1 MNATLGRL
9 LILASVGLACSG
21 AVVAF
26 AAGKRNDLAGLKLS
40 RTLAKAFSWALILA
54 NLVMVKA
61 LLERDFTVGYVDQV
75 GSHDVPNYI
84 AVVSLWSALEGSILF
99 WGFVMGG
106 FILWFL
112 RSVKDQHNDLEPY
125 TIGSILVIGA
135 FFGFLIA
142 GPANPFHT
150 VEPKAF
156 HVGPNPL
163 LQNHYLMIVHPP
175 MLYLGYVGMMIP
187 FSMGVAALLRGRL
200 GPAWMRAMRRFM
212 LMPWGFLTAGIVLG
226 GWWAYEVLG
235 WGGYWAWDPVENA
248 SFLPWLSATAFLH
261 AAQLQ
266 ERRGILKG
274 WTIVL
279 LLTTFALTI
288 LGTFMTRSGVFN
300 SVHSFTQSPIG
311 PTFLVFLAV
320 VLAVSVVLL
329 SLRMHL
335 MEPDGEFKSPVSRDA
350 MFVLNNLFFVA
361 FTFVVLIGTVFPL
374 LAEAIRGVKISV
386 GEPYFNMLSVPIGVA
401 IVFLMGVGPALPWG
415 RATPRE
421 VQRALTGPAI
431 GGLLACIVPIVA
443 NWHTMWVLLT
453 WYVSGFAATVALRDL
468 WTPVL
473 AIKRR
478 KELPLGAAAAEAF
491 KRGRRRMGGQIVHL
505 GVCVMAVSI
514 ATSGSFQATQE
525 LVLDVGQSAEVEGYT
540 LRFDGAKRYKEP
552 HRSVVAAK
560 IAVLQDGKQLTTLE
574 PRMNRYTG
582 QMAPI
587 GTPAV
592 HSRVGEDLYL
602 SVMQVDDQDQ
612 YVGLRIFVNPLVT
625 WLWVA
630 TAIMVLGCGIALWP
644 SRKSDAAAVA
654 GPGPQ
659 APQEEAAA

>member
-1 MNATLGRL
+1 LNPLLGRL
-9 LILASVGLACSG
+9 LILAALGAATSG

-26 AAGKRNDLAGLKLS
+26 AAGRRNSESGLVWARRLAAL
-40 RTLAKAFSWALILA
+40 FSWALIGA
-54 NLVMVKA
+54 NAIMIKA
-61 LLERDFTVGYVDQV
+61 LLERDFTVKYVDQV
-75 GSHDVPNYI
+75 GSVDVPDYI

-99 WGFVMGG
+99 WGLVLGG
-106 FILWFL
+106 YILWFL
-112 RSVKDQHNDLEPY
+112 RAMRGQHRDMQPY

-135 FFGFLIA
+135 FFALLIS
-142 GPANPFHT
+142 GPANPF
-150 VEPKAF
+150 VSVDPKAF

-163 LQNHYLMIVHPP
+163 LQNHYLMIIHPP
-175 MLYLGYVGMMIP
+175 TLYLGYVGMAIP
-187 FSMGVAALLRGRL
+187 FSMGIAALLRGRL
-200 GPAWMRAMRRFM
+200 GASWMKPMRRFM
-212 LMPWGFLTAGIVLG
+212 LVPWGFLTAGIVLG

-261 AAQLQ
+261 AAMLQ

-279 LLTTFALTI
+279 LLITFALTI

-311 PTFLVFLAV
+311 PMFLIFLAI
-320 VLAVSVVLL
+320 VLVVSVILL

-374 LAEAIRGVKISV
+374 LAEAVRGVKISV
-386 GEPYFNMLSVPIGVA
+386 GEPYFNLLSVPIGIA

-415 RATPRE
+415 RATPKE
-421 VQRALTGPAI
+421 VQRALGMPTVA
-431 GGLLACIVPIVA
+431 GLVALVVPIVA
-443 NWHTMWVLLT
+443 GWHNGWVLAT
-453 WYVSGFAATVALRDL
+453 WYVAGFAASVSLRDL
-468 WTPVL
+468 WTPV
-473 AIKRR
+473 AAVRARR
-478 KELPLGAAAAEAF
+478 GVSLGPAALEAF
-491 KRGRRRMGGQIVHL
+491 RRGRRRMGGQIVHL
-505 GVCVMAVSI
+505 GVAMMAVSI
-514 ATSGSFQATQE
+514 ATSGAFQSSKE
-525 LVLDVGQSAEVEGYT
+525 LVLDKGQTAEVGDYT
-540 LRFDGAKRYKEP
+540 LRFDGTDRYQEP

-560 IAVLQDGKQLTTLE
+560 IAVFQGDKQVNTLT
-574 PRMNRYTG
+574 PRMNRYTS

-592 HSRVGEDLYL
+592 HSRIGEDLYL
-602 SVMQVDDQDQ
+602 SMMQVDNDDAF
-612 YVGLRIFVNPLVT
+612 VGLRIFVNPLVS

-630 TAIMVLGCGIALWP
+630 TAVMCLGCGIALWP
-644 SRKSDAAAVA
+644 ARRKEVAVLD
-654 GPGPQ
+654 GP
-659 APQEEAAA
+659 APTENEEAAA